1 MKTFLRT
8 FLLFLVSGFSSWAQT
23 RDTYWVAFTHKPAGA
38 YSLLQPQAYLGPRS
52 IARRV
57 RQGISI
63 DSSDLPVH
71 APFLDSLRS
80 AGAQVKHSSKWLN
93 GATIRIPNNDSLV
106 LQRIYNLPF
115 VRQTLPNGRKA
126 GQDGQYPSHKLAV
139 HPVPLPISSVGRTSS
154 GYGASSAQI
163 RLHKGDFL
171 HDLGYRGQGLRIA
184 VFDAGFVAMPQIRAF
199 DSLYARNGV
208 LDAFDFV
215 DMDSMVYELDG
226 HGTYVM
232 GCMAANLP
240 GELMGTAPKAEYML
254 YRTENNVGGSENP
267 IEEDN
272 WVVAAERAD
281 SLGADVFNSSLIY
294 TTFDVPGWNHSW
306 ADMDGNT
313 TRMTRASDLAASKGI
328 LVVNSAGNYGGG
340 PWFKIGAAADGD
352 SVLAVGATDTLGV
365 RIGFS
370 SMGPTADGRIKPN
383 VMAVG
388 AGAATCAIPG
398 PGVALVSGTSFAG
411 PIMAGL
417 ATCLWQALPNRQAYQ
432 ILDLLERCSNR
443 STNPDTL
450 NGYGVPNLQ
459 RALTLAGW
467 SPSTMDSLP
476 SWTWAPQ
483 PCTQDQS
490 LLLRGNRLPIGTY
503 QISWFNTQG
512 QRVQDNE
519 FNWPSESGQNFVE
532 ITKPKPGFYVVSVT
546 GKSYRDR
553 KTCLL
558 LP

>member
-267 IEEDN
+267 VEEDN

-532 ITKPKPGFYVVSVT
+532 ITKPKPGFYVVSLT

>member
-38 YSLLQPQAYLGPRS
+38 YSLQQPQAYLGPRS

-126 GQDGQYPSHKLAV
+126 GQDGRYPSHKLAV

-532 ITKPKPGFYVVSVT
+532 ITKPKPGFYVVSLT

>member
-340 PWFKIGAAADGD
+340 PWLKIGAAADGD

-532 ITKPKPGFYVVSVT
+532 ITKPKPGFYVVSLT

>member
-38 YSLLQPQAYLGPRS
+38 FSLLQPQAYLGPRS

-126 GQDGQYPSHKLAV
+126 GQDGRYPSHKLAV

-306 ADMDGNT
+306 ADMDGNS

-532 ITKPKPGFYVVSVT
+532 ITKPKPGFYVVSLT

>member
-115 VRQTLPNGRKA
+115 IRQTLPNGRKA
-126 GQDGQYPSHKLAV
+126 GQDGRYPSHKLAV

-267 IEEDN
+267 VEEDN

-281 SLGADVFNSSLIY
+281 SMGADVFNSSLIY
-294 TTFDVPGWNHSW
+294 TNFDVPGWNHSW

-532 ITKPKPGFYVVSVT
+532 ITKPKPGFYVVSLT

>member
-126 GQDGQYPSHKLAV
+126 GQDGRYPSHKLAV

-306 ADMDGNT
+306 ADMDGNS

-532 ITKPKPGFYVVSVT
+532 ITKPKPGFYVVSLT

>member
-532 ITKPKPGFYVVSVT
+532 ITKPKPGFYVVSLT

>member
-126 GQDGQYPSHKLAV
+126 GQDGRYPSHKLAV

-519 FNWPSESGQNFVE
+519 FKWPSESGQNFVE
-532 ITKPKPGFYVVSVT
+532 ITKPKPGFYVVSLT

>member
-1 MKTFLRT
+1 
-8 FLLFLVSGFSSWAQT
+8 
-23 RDTYWVAFTHKPAGA
+23 
-38 YSLLQPQAYLGPRS
+38 
-52 IARRV
+52 
-57 RQGISI
+57 
-63 DSSDLPVH
+63 
-71 APFLDSLRS
+71 
-80 AGAQVKHSSKWLN
+80 VKHSSKWLN

-126 GQDGQYPSHKLAV
+126 GQDGRYPSHKLAV

-532 ITKPKPGFYVVSVT
+532 ITKPKPGFYVVYLT

>member
-1 MKTFLRT
+1 
-8 FLLFLVSGFSSWAQT
+8 
-23 RDTYWVAFTHKPAGA
+23 
-38 YSLLQPQAYLGPRS
+38 
-52 IARRV
+52 
-57 RQGISI
+57 
-63 DSSDLPVH
+63 
-71 APFLDSLRS
+71 
-80 AGAQVKHSSKWLN
+80 
-93 GATIRIPNNDSLV
+93 
-106 LQRIYNLPF
+106 
-115 VRQTLPNGRKA
+115 
-126 GQDGQYPSHKLAV
+126 
-139 HPVPLPISSVGRTSS
+139 
-154 GYGASSAQI
+154 
-163 RLHKGDFL
+163 
-171 HDLGYRGQGLRIA
+171 
-184 VFDAGFVAMPQIRAF
+184 
-199 DSLYARNGV
+199 
-208 LDAFDFV
+208 
-215 DMDSMVYELDG
+215 
-226 HGTYVM
+226 
-232 GCMAANLP
+232 MAANLP

-267 IEEDN
+267 VEEDN
-272 WVVAAERAD
+272 WVAAAERAD

-340 PWFKIGAAADGD
+340 PWYKIGAAADGD

-417 ATCLWQALPNRQAYQ
+417 AACLWQALPNRHAYH
-432 ILDLLERCSNR
+432 ILDLLERCGDR

-459 RALTLAGW
+459 RALQLAGW
-467 SPSTMDSLP
+467 SPSAGPNNPL
-476 SWTWAPQ
+476 WTLAPQ
-483 PCTQDQS
+483 PCTQDQI
-490 LLLRGNRLPIGTY
+490 LLLRGSNLPFGTY
-503 QISWFNTQG
+503 RVTWMNTQG
-512 QRVQDNE
+512 QRIQESE
-519 FNWPSESGQNFVE
+519 FQWTSESGQNFVE
-532 ITKPKPGFYVVSVT
+532 ISKPKPGFYVISIT
-546 GKSYRDR
+546 GLLYRDR
-553 KTCLL
+553 RTCLL

>member
-38 YSLLQPQAYLGPRS
+38 YSLLQPQAYLGPWS

-126 GQDGQYPSHKLAV
+126 GQDGRYPSHKLAV
-139 HPVPLPISSVGRTSS
+139 HPVPLPPSSVGRTSS

-532 ITKPKPGFYVVSVT
+532 ITKPKPGFYVVSLT

>member
-8 FLLFLVSGFSSWAQT
+8 FLLFLISGFSSWAQT

-126 GQDGQYPSHKLAV
+126 GQDGRYPSHKLAV

-532 ITKPKPGFYVVSVT
+532 ITKPKPGFYVVSLT

>member
-126 GQDGQYPSHKLAV
+126 GQDGRYPSHKLAV

-267 IEEDN
+267 VEEDN

-306 ADMDGNT
+306 ADMDGNS

-532 ITKPKPGFYVVSVT
+532 ITKPKPGFYVVSLT

>member
-352 SVLAVGATDTLGV
+352 SVLAVGATDTLGI

-532 ITKPKPGFYVVSVT
+532 ITKPKPGFYVVSLT

>member
-1 MKTFLRT
+1 MKTIPRIV
-8 FLLFLVSGFSSWAQT
+8 LLFLVSGFSSWAQT
-23 RDTYWVAFTHKPAGA
+23 RDTYWVAFTHKPAGS
-38 YSLLQPQAYLGPRS
+38 YSLQQPQAFLGPRS

-71 APFLDSLRS
+71 APFLDSLRA

-93 GATIRIPNNDSLV
+93 GATIRVPNNDSV
-106 LQRIYNLPF
+106 ILQRISNLPF
-115 VRQTLPNGRKA
+115 VRQSLPNGRKA
-126 GQDGQYPSHKLAV
+126 GSGVVTPSTKLAV
-139 HPVPLPISSVGRTSS
+139 DPMPLPLSSSSRTSTA
-154 GYGASSAQI
+154 YGASSAQI
-163 RLHKGDFL
+163 RLHKGDLL
-171 HDLGYRGQGLRIA
+171 HDMGYRGQGLRIA

-215 DMDSMVYELDG
+215 DMDSTVYELDG

-267 IEEDN
+267 VEEDN
-272 WVVAAERAD
+272 WVAAAERAD

-340 PWFKIGAAADGD
+340 PWYKIGAAADGD
-352 SVLAVGATDTLGV
+352 SVLAVGATDTLGLRV
-365 RIGFS
+365 GFS

-411 PIMAGL
+411 PLMAGL
-417 ATCLWQALPNRQAYQ
+417 ATCLWQALPNRHAYQ

-459 RALTLAGW
+459 RALQLAGW
-467 SPSTMDSLP
+467 SPSAGSNNPL
-476 SWTWAPQ
+476 WTLAPQ
-483 PCTQDQS
+483 PCTQDQN
-490 LLLRGNRLPIGTY
+490 LQLRGSNLPSGTY
-503 QISWFNTQG
+503 RVTWMNTQG
-512 QRVQDNE
+512 QRIQESE
-519 FNWPSESGQNFVE
+519 FQWPSESGQNFVE
-532 ITKPKPGFYVVSVT
+532 ISKPKPGFYVVSLS
-546 GKSYRDR
+546 GPSYRDR
-553 KTCLL
+553 RTCLL
-558 LP
+558 HP

>member
-126 GQDGQYPSHKLAV
+126 GQDGRYPSHKLAV

-267 IEEDN
+267 VEEDN

-532 ITKPKPGFYVVSVT
+532 ITKPKPGFYVVSLT

>member
-126 GQDGQYPSHKLAV
+126 GQDGRYPSHKLAV
-139 HPVPLPISSVGRTSS
+139 HPVPLPTSSVGRTSS

-240 GELMGTAPKAEYML
+240 GELIGTAPKAEYML

-532 ITKPKPGFYVVSVT
+532 ITKPKPGFYVVSLT

>member
-38 YSLLQPQAYLGPRS
+38 YSLQQPQAYLGPRS

-126 GQDGQYPSHKLAV
+126 GQDGRYPSHKLAV

-267 IEEDN
+267 VEEDN

-281 SLGADVFNSSLIY
+281 SMGADVFNSSLIY
-294 TTFDVPGWNHSW
+294 TTFDVPGWDHSW

-532 ITKPKPGFYVVSVT
+532 ITKPKPGFYVVSLT

>member
-38 YSLLQPQAYLGPRS
+38 YSLQQPQAYLGPRS

-93 GATIRIPNNDSLV
+93 GATIRIPNNVSLV

-126 GQDGQYPSHKLAV
+126 GQDGRYPSHKLAV

-532 ITKPKPGFYVVSVT
+532 ITKPKPGFYVVSLT

>member
-126 GQDGQYPSHKLAV
+126 GQDGRYPSHKLAV

>member
-1 MKTFLRT
+1 
-8 FLLFLVSGFSSWAQT
+8 
-23 RDTYWVAFTHKPAGA
+23 
-38 YSLLQPQAYLGPRS
+38 
-52 IARRV
+52 
-57 RQGISI
+57 
-63 DSSDLPVH
+63 
-71 APFLDSLRS
+71 
-80 AGAQVKHSSKWLN
+80 
-93 GATIRIPNNDSLV
+93 
-106 LQRIYNLPF
+106 
-115 VRQTLPNGRKA
+115 
-126 GQDGQYPSHKLAV
+126 
-139 HPVPLPISSVGRTSS
+139 
-154 GYGASSAQI
+154 
-163 RLHKGDFL
+163 
-171 HDLGYRGQGLRIA
+171 LGYRGQGLRIA

-267 IEEDN
+267 VEEDN

-281 SLGADVFNSSLIY
+281 SMGADVFNSSLIY

-532 ITKPKPGFYVVSVT
+532 ITKPKPGFYVVSLT

>member
-8 FLLFLVSGFSSWAQT
+8 FLLFLISGFSSWAQT

-57 RQGISI
+57 RQGIFI
-63 DSSDLPVH
+63 DSSDLPVY
-71 APFLDSLRS
+71 APFLDSLRA
-80 AGAQVKHSSKWLN
+80 AGAQVKHCSKWLN

-126 GQDGQYPSHKLAV
+126 GQDGRYPSHKLAV
-139 HPVPLPISSVGRTSS
+139 HPIPLPISSVGRTSS
-154 GYGASSAQI
+154 GYGASLAQI
-163 RLHKGDFL
+163 RLHKGEFL

-199 DSLYARNGV
+199 DSLYTRHGV
-208 LDAFDFV
+208 LDTYDFV

-267 IEEDN
+267 VEEDN

-281 SLGADVFNSSLIY
+281 SMGADVFNSSLIY

-313 TRMTRASDLAASKGI
+313 TRMTRASDMAAAKGI

-365 RIGFS
+365 RVGFS
-370 SMGPTADGRIKPN
+370 SLGPTADGRIKPN

-417 ATCLWQALPNRQAYQ
+417 ATCLWQAVPNRNAYQ
-432 ILDLLERCSNR
+432 ILELLERSSDRSN
-443 STNPDTL
+443 NPDTA

-467 SPSTMDSLP
+467 SPSTMDSFP

-483 PCTQDQS
+483 PCTQEQS
-490 LLLRGNRLPIGTY
+490 LLLHGNRLPTGSY

-512 QRVQDNE
+512 QRVQDSR
-519 FNWPSESGQNFVE
+519 FDWPSESGQNFVE
-532 ITKPKPGFYVVSVT
+532 ITKPKPGFYVVSLT

>member
-126 GQDGQYPSHKLAV
+126 GQDGRYPSHKLAV

-240 GELMGTAPKAEYML
+240 GELMGTAPIAEYML

-532 ITKPKPGFYVVSVT
+532 ITKPKPGFYVVSLT

>member
-171 HDLGYRGQGLRIA
+171 HDLGYRGHGLRIA

-267 IEEDN
+267 VEEDN

-281 SLGADVFNSSLIY
+281 SMGADVFNSSLIY

-532 ITKPKPGFYVVSVT
+532 ITKPKPGFYVVSLT

>member
-23 RDTYWVAFTHKPAGA
+23 RDTYWVAFTHKPAGS
-38 YSLLQPQAYLGPRS
+38 YSLQQPQAFLGPRS

-71 APFLDSLRS
+71 APFLDSLRA

-93 GATIRIPNNDSLV
+93 GATIRVPNNDSV
-106 LQRIYNLPF
+106 ILQRISNLPF
-115 VRQTLPNGRKA
+115 VRQSLPNGRKA
-126 GQDGQYPSHKLAV
+126 GSGVVTPSTKLAV
-139 HPVPLPISSVGRTSS
+139 DPLPLPLSSSSRTSTA
-154 GYGASSAQI
+154 YGASSAQI
-163 RLHKGDFL
+163 RLHKGDLL
-171 HDLGYRGQGLRIA
+171 HDMGYRGQGLRIA

-281 SLGADVFNSSLIY
+281 SMGADVFNSSLIY

-532 ITKPKPGFYVVSVT
+532 ITKPKPGFYVVSLT

>member
-38 YSLLQPQAYLGPRS
+38 FSLLQPQAYLGPRS

-126 GQDGQYPSHKLAV
+126 GQDGRYPSHKLAV

-532 ITKPKPGFYVVSVT
+532 ITKPKPGFYVVSLT